1 MRDYSKF
8 VILVWRE
15 RERDINKGTL
25 RKSERSRE
33 KERIRMRAGERNRE
47 VEKREREVKGHY
59 KGIIMRGERE
69 KLVLLRYRGRRRIK
83 MLFLIILLNF
93 VDTSF

>member
-15 RERDINKGTL
+15 RERYKGTL

-47 VEKREREVKGHY
+47 VEKSEREREK
-59 KGIIMRGERE
+59 
-69 KLVLLRYRGRRRIK
+69 
-83 MLFLIILLNF
+83 
-93 VDTSF
+93 

>member
-47 VEKREREVKGHY
+47 VEKREREK
-59 KGIIMRGERE
+59 
-69 KLVLLRYRGRRRIK
+69 
-83 MLFLIILLNF
+83 
-93 VDTSF
+93 